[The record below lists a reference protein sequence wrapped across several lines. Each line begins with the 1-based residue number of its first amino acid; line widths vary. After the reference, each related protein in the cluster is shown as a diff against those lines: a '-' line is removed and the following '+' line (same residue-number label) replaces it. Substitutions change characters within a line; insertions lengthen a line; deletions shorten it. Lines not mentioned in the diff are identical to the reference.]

1 MSLVSIK
8 TSHAMG
14 RAKLPRKS
22 TAVDMTA
29 MCDVAFLLLSFFIL
43 VAKPNPPEALKVVTP
58 NSVSSIPVV
67 DKNVVLITMDRDG
80 KVYFSVSDMNT
91 EEKKSI
97 IETIGESKGVNLT
110 EVEKKNFYANPNAY
124 IGVPFTLLKSYL
136 DLSSDRMTGYN
147 QPGIP
152 AQDST
157 HNELAD
163 WVRAAVSAFASKKMT
178 IMVKGDD
185 AARYPSFEGVIIAL
199 KKNDQLKF
207 QLVTNPVASPPG
219 SELYKKQILS
229 GSKSSEL

>member
-1 MSLVSIK
+1 
-8 TSHAMG
+8 MG
-14 RAKLPRKS
+14 RAKVPRKS

-43 VAKPNPPEALKVVTP
+43 VAKPKPPEALKVVTP
-58 NSVSSIPVV
+58 NSVSSIPVA

-97 IETIGESKGVNLT
+97 IETIGVSKGVNLT
-110 EVEKKNFYANPNAY
+110 EAEKKNFYANPNAFV
-124 IGVPFTLLKSYL
+124 GVPFTSLKSYL
-136 DLSSDRMTGYN
+136 ALGPDRMTGYS

-157 HNELAD
+157 HNELVD
-163 WVRAAVSAFASKKMT
+163 WVRAAVSAFTNKKMT
-178 IMVKGDD
+178 FMVKGDD
-185 AARYPSFEGVIIAL
+185 AAKYRSFEGVIIAL
-199 KKNDQLKF
+199 KKNDQPKF
-207 QLVTNPVASPPG
+207 QLVTNPVTAPPG
-219 SELYKKQILS
+219 SELGMKQMVS